1 MTSVLVKL
9 DENIAY
15 FATIHS
21 THCWVALS
29 LRIQTTLV
37 FGVRLL
43 ATRHREGE
51 PNDWTWFVEGAGFKR
66 LATHFR
72 TG

>member
-9 DENIAY
+9 DENLGQSHAELLRK
-15 FATIHS
+15 AGHSVDRVTS

-37 FGVRLL
+37 LGVHLL
-43 ATRHREGE
+43 PTRRREGE
-51 PNDWTWFVEGAGFKR
+51 PND
-66 LATHFR
+66 
-72 TG
+72 